1 MPRTQEA
8 VCRMARR
15 RSIVVLWAV
24 ALIVGLSTSLFGN
37 AQSAQMSLDLE
48 AYRENR
54 PDEVATAALITQPQP
69 RAVALAPGESVS
81 RPRVVPWLAPLSPD
95 EVRVSKI
102 AAQGS
107 NGMAPW
113 EMGQTDDLEE
123 FAAPL
128 GPEPFG
134 HTITTSFVGLDRP
147 SAASGGFSFFPPDT
161 IVAKGPSKVL
171 EAVNSAVRL
180 FATNGSVLATMNLN
194 TFFSYPVSG
203 NSERILFDPKV
214 FYDRNAANPRFYLV
228 ALNMESSFVNQQS
241 RIYLAVSRSNNP
253 ADLSAANWCRYFIN
267 SVRNKK
273 KPKKKSWAD
282 YPGLGVGPDALVIST
297 NQFTFLNFDFTYAV
311 IWALNKAVLSNNAG
325 GCPKLPKVFTWQPA
339 SNQGDGRIFTLQP
352 VQSYT
357 SPSSFAGTTNPAYLI
372 STEYGTSSVYKLW
385 RIRNVA
391 SGSPTLSGPV
401 NLTGAYSYGL
411 APDAAQAGTSLL
423 LSTGDN
429 RMTSAAGIGN
439 ALYGVHGTLCNLGG
453 GPAESCVRYVRI
465 TVGQNAIGGV
475 TAALSQQIT
484 FGGGNGVFYFWP
496 GIAVNLAQKIV
507 VVFQRSAGNAFL
519 SAYRTGK
526 NLGDLAF
533 EGPAAITNGTCSQ
546 TLTNRTG
553 DYVGAQT
560 DPAGTRFWVAGER
573 AIPIG
578 GVCVWQTWIQQL
590 TPP

>member
-1 MPRTQEA
+1 MWFMLARTK
-8 VCRMARR
+8 
-15 RSIVVLWAV
+15 RSIGVVCA
-24 ALIVGLSTSLFGN
+24 IVLAFGIGG
-37 AQSAQMSLDLE
+37 AQSGLAQQEWPDLGIF
-48 AYRENR
+48 RESR
-54 PDEVATAALITQPQP
+54 PDEIDTAMLITAPQP
-69 RAVALAPGESVS
+69 RTVAPAPDGSAS
-81 RPRVVPWLAPLSPD
+81 RLRIVPRLAPLSSD
-95 EVRVSKI
+95 EVRASKA
-102 AAQGS
+102 AAQRS

-113 EMGQTDDLEE
+113 EMGQADDLEE
-123 FAAPL
+123 FAAPS
-128 GPEPFG
+128 GPEPLG

-180 FATNGSVLATMNLN
+180 FATNGTALSTMDLN

-228 ALNMESSFVNQQS
+228 ALNMESSFFNQQS
-241 RIYLAVSRSNNP
+241 RVYLAVSRSNNP
-253 ADLSAANWCRYFIN
+253 ADLSVANWCRYFIN
-267 SVRNKK
+267 SIRNKK
-273 KPKKKSWAD
+273 KASKASWAD

-297 NQFTFLNFDFTYAV
+297 NQFTFTTFDFTYAI
-311 IWALNKAVLSNNAG
+311 IWALNKNVLSNNSG
-325 GCPKLPKVFTWQPA
+325 GCPSLPKVFSWQPA
-339 SNQGDGRIFTLQP
+339 SNKGDATIFTLQP

-357 SPSSFAGTTNPAYLI
+357 SPSSFAGTTKPAYLI
-372 STEYGTSSVYKLW
+372 STQYGTSSVYKVW

-391 SGSPTLSGPV
+391 SGSPMLSGPV
-401 NLTGAYSYGL
+401 NLTGAYTYGL

-453 GPAESCVRYVRI
+453 GPAESCVRYIRI

-484 FGGGNGVFYFWP
+484 FGGGSGVFYFWP
-496 GIAVNLAQKIV
+496 GIAVNLAQKVV

-519 SAYRTGK
+519 SAHRTGK

-560 DPAGTRFWVAGER
+560 DPAGTTFWVAGER
-573 AIPIG
+573 ATSIG
-578 GVCVWQTWIQQL
+578 GACVWQTWIQQL